1 LISRPAPKPHTR
13 DLSSRSLASTPYTTL
28 PLRELRELITLAHS
42 FVAGH
47 AHYSFMCYP
56 LEQGLFWS
64 KVYGVHPAI
73 KALLC
78 DWHLWIDQT
87 WNEWGRYPQSLPEDE
102 LRRRIARDLDDT
114 QIDPVMLRSFQQLKP
129 SRGVE

>member
-1 LISRPAPKPHTR
+1 MISHTKPKPSVRDHALRAHRSLISPPF
-13 DLSSRSLASTPYTTL
+13 TTL
-28 PLRELRELITLAHS
+28 PLRELRELVTIARA
-42 FVAGH
+42 FVSGH

-102 LRRRIARDLDDT
+102 LRRRIARDLGIT
-114 QIDPVMLRSFQQLKP
+114 
-129 SRGVE
+129 